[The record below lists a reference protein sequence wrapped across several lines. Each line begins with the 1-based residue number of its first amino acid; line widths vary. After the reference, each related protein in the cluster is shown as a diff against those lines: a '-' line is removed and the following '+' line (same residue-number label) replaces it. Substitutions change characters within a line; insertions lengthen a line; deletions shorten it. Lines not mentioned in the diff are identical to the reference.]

1 MHQLQCNMEDDNEL
15 FWNYIIYG
23 EDSESDEDFNS
34 KEESSSAG
42 KDSFDSDFDNT
53 VDDDLVKGKRKR
65 KATQKNKRTK
75 NK

>member
-1 MHQLQCNMEDDNEL
+1 MEDDNEL